1 MTQRL
6 YAAAALA
13 VLLLSFAF
21 RWPQLGRWEL
31 HVDEALYADV
41 SRHVAE
47 RGDLL
52 VNGARSDK
60 PPVLYWVQAPCL
72 GLFGPTETAA
82 RLPGLLAWLL
92 GAALCWRLLAPRWG
106 REAALG
112 ALVVWSLSPYGV
124 LHLST
129 GFTDPWMAVM
139 GLGALLC
146 LATGRPFA
154 AGLWMA
160 GALASKQTG
169 LLYLGPALLLLPDRA
184 SAKAFAKGYAWV
196 LVPLLVW
203 SALIADPKLG
213 LWARAAE
220 YAGASAEAGVPRG
233 AVLWEQWQRSGGLL
247 LGALLA
253 AAWLAPSAFKAGRVA
268 VLSVALY
275 AAFLFFSHG
284 HLYDRYWLWALP
296 ALTLAAA
303 AGIHA
308 LPPPGRL
315 PLALVLAAA
324 MSWQWWDQ
332 GRQWEMGA
340 ANHGFT
346 AARRWTQ
353 GRLAVGDKIYL
364 AGQAKNQ
371 GWKALFY
378 FHPAKGQGLQQSEIA
393 SLADAKERG
402 WVLAYKGD
410 LKGRAPDFDSG
421 QGLVLWRIQGDHGL

>member
-1 MTQRL
+1 MHT
-6 YAAAALA
+6 ALA
-13 VLLLSFAF
+13 LGVVLLSLCF
-21 RWPQLGRWEL
+21 RWPQLSRWEL

-41 SRHVAE
+41 SRHIVE

-52 VNGARSDK
+52 VNGAHSDK

-72 GLFGPTETAA
+72 ALFGSTELAA

-92 GAALCWRLLAPRWG
+92 GAFLLWRLLQPRW
-106 REAALG
+106 ESAAALAG
-112 ALVVWSLSPYGV
+112 LVVWSLSPYGI

-139 GLGALLC
+139 GLGGLLC

-160 GALASKQTG
+160 GSLASKQTG

-203 SALIADPKLG
+203 SAVIANPKLG

-220 YAGASAEAGVPRG
+220 YAGASAEAGISRG
-233 AVLWEQWQRSGGLL
+233 AALWEAWQRSGGLL
-247 LGALLA
+247 LGAFLVA
-253 AAWLAPSAFKAGRVA
+253 ALFAPSGFKAGKVA

-275 AAFLFFSHG
+275 AAFLLFSHG

-296 ALTLAAA
+296 AMTLAAA

-308 LPPPGRL
+308 LPLNWRL
-315 PLALVLAAA
+315 PSVLVLAVTL
-324 MSWQWWDQ
+324 SWQWWAQ
-332 GRQWEMGA
+332 GRLWELGA
-340 ANHGFT
+340 ANHGFA
-346 AARRWTQ
+346 AARTWTQ
-353 GRLAVGDKIYL
+353 GRLAAGDKVYL
-364 AGQAKNQ
+364 AGQAKSQ

-378 FHPAKGQGLQQSEIA
+378 FHPGQGQGLQQSEVA
-393 SLADAKERG
+393 TLSEAKERG
-402 WVLAYKGD
+402 WVLAYKDD

-421 QGLVLWRIQGDHGL
+421 QGLVLWQIQGKHGF